1 MEQECEQQSY
11 WADFLA
17 ALLEENGQLWFDA
30 EATDELLER
39 AFWIDG
45 NERVN

>member
-1 MEQECEQQSY
+1 MKQECEQQFY
-11 WADFLA
+11 WAEFLA
-17 ALLEENGQLWFDA
+17 ALFEENGQLWLGP
-30 EATDELLER
+30 EAIDELLER